1 MPIAPIAGS
10 ENAYHP
16 GGAGARTLPPEQAY
30 AHCLRVARRHSENFP
45 VASLLLP
52 RRLRGPVAAIYAF
65 ARGADDFADEPGQAG
80 EPGDP
85 GERLALLDEWGRRLE
100 LAAAGRAEGPVFV
113 ALADAMGR
121 FGLPAEPFRD
131 LLSAFRQ
138 DTVKSR
144 YEDWKEV
151 LDYCRR
157 SADPV
162 GRLILPLFGHREES
176 LVPLS
181 DSICTALQLTNF
193 WQDLAVDAR
202 RGRIYLPRSDRQR
215 HEVTEE
221 SLMSGEAP
229 RLPGFRPLMEEMAG
243 RTVDLFERG
252 RGLPDRVGGRLGFQL
267 RLTWLGGRRILEETR
282 RAGFDVDRRRP
293 VLRPWT
299 WPSLLLRSFL
309 PLPRPG
315 T

>member
-1 MPIAPIAGS
+1 MPLTPAAGR
-10 ENAYHP
+10 ENILRA
-16 GGAGARTLPPEQAY
+16 GGTGTEVPAGNAY
-30 AHCLRVARRHSENFP
+30 AHCRRVARRHYENFP

-52 RRLRGPVAAIYAF
+52 RRIRGPVAAIYAF
-65 ARGADDFADEPGQAG
+65 AREADDFADEPGHAG
-80 EPGDP
+80 E
-85 GERLALLDEWGRRLE
+85 RIALLDDWSRRLE
-100 LAAAGRAEGPVFV
+100 RAAAGHGEGPVFV

-138 DTVKSR
+138 DVLKGR
-144 YEDWKEV
+144 YEDWGEV

-162 GRLILPLFGHREES
+162 GRLMLLLSGHREEA

-181 DSICTALQLTNF
+181 DSLCTALQLTNF

-202 RGRIYLPRSDRQR
+202 RGRIYLPRADRER
-215 HEVTEE
+215 REVTEE

-243 RTVDLFERG
+243 RTADLFERG

-282 RAGFDVDRRRP
+282 RIGFDVYRTRP
-293 VLRPWT
+293 ALRPWT
-299 WPSLLLRSFL
+299 RSSLLLRSLL

-315 T
+315 I

>member
-1 MPIAPIAGS
+1 MPLTPAAGRE
-10 ENAYHP
+10 ENLRA
-16 GGAGARTLPPEQAY
+16 GGIGTDVSAGEAY
-30 AHCLRVARRHSENFP
+30 AHCARVARRHYENFP
-45 VASLLLP
+45 VASLILP
-52 RRLRGPVAAIYAF
+52 RRIRGPVAAVYAF
-65 ARGADDFADEPGQAG
+65 AREADDFADEPAHAG
-80 EPGDP
+80 G
-85 GERLALLDEWGRRLE
+85 RIALLDDWSRRLE
-100 LAAAGRAEGPVFV
+100 KAAAGHGEGPVFV
-113 ALADAMGR
+113 ALADAMDR
-121 FGLPAEPFRD
+121 HGLPAEPFRD

-138 DTVKSR
+138 DASKSR
-144 YEDWKEV
+144 YEDWGEV

-162 GRLILPLFGHREES
+162 GRLMLLLSGHRDQT
-176 LVPLS
+176 LLPLS
-181 DSICTALQLTNF
+181 DSLCTALQLTNF

-202 RGRIYLPRSDRQR
+202 RGRIYLPRADRER

-282 RAGFDVDRRRP
+282 RIGFDVYRRRP
-293 VLRPWT
+293 ALKPWT
-299 WPSLLLRSFL
+299 WPALLLRSFL

-315 T
+315 I